1 MHVKSEISR
10 LHDIARSSLQ
20 RARAD
25 RDAYM
30 DMANEQEAVLLL
42 TALIEALEKH
52 SDNLLLIMDKHL
64 SGDLGLLP

>member
-10 LHDIARSSLQ
+10 LHDIARLSLQ

-25 RDAYM
+25 RDVYM
-30 DMANEQEAVLLL
+30 DMANEQETVLLL

-52 SDNLLLIMDKHL
+52 SDNLLLIMDKHI
-64 SGDLGLLP
+64 SGDLRLLP